1 MTGGVRIPDAA
12 RDLPDPT
19 NRTTFK
25 AVEQG
30 EPLTETDRMV
40 AELAGLA
47 AVHAGSSSA
56 VPGLMIRC
64 STEPTAPIPALFE
77 PVFYAVL
84 QGSKR
89 LTFAGRTHDF
99 ATGTCAVATVGLPFV
114 SQVIEA
120 SPARPYVGTELRLD
134 PGVIA
139 DLLLTMP
146 DSAASDAPSFA
157 AAPADLTVLEPFS
170 RLLRLLATPMD
181 APVLAGPFTRELCYR
196 LLQGP
201 LGDTLRQVGRRD
213 SRFAQVRAAAD
224 WIGGNADKP
233 LSVTQLAAQ
242 VGMSATSLHRHFKAV
257 TGYSPLAYQRYL
269 RLLEARRLLLAGA
282 TPVTSTA
289 FTVGYASASQF
300 SREYKRMFGEPPVRD
315 VGSREPRRSNKP
327 ARSIS
332 QTTNQKPSERPVSKP
347 LLAPAQ
353 ITSCAVSESDE
364 RAAVNVNG

>member
-1 MTGGVRIPDAA
+1 M
-12 RDLPDPT
+12 L
-19 NRTTFK
+19 
-25 AVEQG
+25 
-30 EPLTETDRMV
+30 
-40 AELAGLA
+40 AELAALA
-47 AVHAGSSSA
+47 APHAGSPSAGLA

-64 STEPTAPIPALFE
+64 STEPTAPLPALFE

-114 SQVIEA
+114 SQVTEA
-120 SPARPYVGTELRLD
+120 SSARPYVGVELRLD
-134 PGVIA
+134 PDVIA
-139 DLLLTMP
+139 DLLLNMP
-146 DSAASDAPSFA
+146 DAGARDAPSFA
-157 AAPADLTVLEPFS
+157 AAPADATVLEPFE
-170 RLLRLLATPMD
+170 RLLRLLAAPTD
-181 APVLAGPFTRELCYR
+181 SPVLAGSFKRELCYR

-233 LSVTQLAAQ
+233 LSVAQLAAQ

-269 RLLEARRLLLAGA
+269 RLLEARRLLLASA
-282 TPVTSTA
+282 APVTSTA

-315 VGSREPRRSNKP
+315 IGSREPVRPNKL
-327 ARSIS
+327 ARSFS
-332 QTTNQKPSERPVSKP
+332 QTT
-347 LLAPAQ
+347 
-353 ITSCAVSESDE
+353 D
-364 RAAVNVNG
+364 